1 MFFLKKIKLRIFH
14 KFLLVVVISAVI
26 PIFISGI
33 VLINKFQFSLETP
46 ISELH
51 INLAEGIKN
60 KIEREMAKFDRD
72 ALFLSEII
80 HKMDQNSR
88 QSVMLSYINNEPLL
102 KEISLV
108 NPKGLELIKIN
119 LLSEKTQEL
128 GNISGKDYFKE
139 ALEKGNRVIKIL
151 KEENSIILLY
161 PFKDFSIKFVI
172 DKKVFFDLIELS
184 NIGSDGVSILIDEN
198 ANILASS
205 NSEIETE
212 NVSKWEITKQALKNL
227 SSAIMTFKDSG
238 KSFIG
243 AYSYVPSLKGAV
255 IIRQSKSDAY
265 QYAMSMKKEALY
277 ILFSFILIVIIS
289 GYIISKNMSVP
300 ILKIA
305 QAAKKVSLGNFD
317 HKVEVNTNDELKML
331 ADTFNEM
338 IWQLKLYSDMQ
349 IEKILRERENT
360 QAVLFSTEDGIIMVD
375 MEFSL
380 KLINRK
386 AISILNI
393 SENHE
398 NANLLSLIKDEN
410 IYKVFKE
417 LLAEKKENSPKE
429 FVLESD
435 KSKMVFKAVLK
446 NMMSHDRQN
455 QIGYLIAI
463 YDITLDKELNRM
475 KEEFLH
481 SITHDMRN
489 PMGAIKG
496 FIEFLLKEIPGPLNE
511 AQKKMLL
518 SMDRAAFRL
527 LGMINNILDIAKMEA
542 GKMILN
548 LSEFNIVEVA
558 RRSMELMESLTQ
570 KKNISMEL
578 IAPQE
583 LKLNA
588 DMALIE
594 RIFINLIGNAIKF
607 TGENGKIMVGLEKK
621 DKYIYGWVEDT
632 GEGLPLDYVEKV
644 FEKFEQVKGQKA
656 GGTGLGLTI
665 CKYITKTHLG
675 DIWAEQYPKRGA
687 RFVFKIPLGL
697 TKNEDGGIY
706 IDESKIV

>member
-1 MFFLKKIKLRIFH
+1 
-14 KFLLVVVISAVI
+14 
-26 PIFISGI
+26 
-33 VLINKFQFSLETP
+33 
-46 ISELH
+46 
-51 INLAEGIKN
+51 
-60 KIEREMAKFDRD
+60 
-72 ALFLSEII
+72 
-80 HKMDQNSR
+80 
-88 QSVMLSYINNEPLL
+88 
-102 KEISLV
+102 
-108 NPKGLELIKIN
+108 
-119 LLSEKTQEL
+119 
-128 GNISGKDYFKE
+128 
-139 ALEKGNRVIKIL
+139 
-151 KEENSIILLY
+151 
-161 PFKDFSIKFVI
+161 
-172 DKKVFFDLIELS
+172 
-184 NIGSDGVSILIDEN
+184 
-198 ANILASS
+198 
-205 NSEIETE
+205 
-212 NVSKWEITKQALKNL
+212 
-227 SSAIMTFKDSG
+227 
-238 KSFIG
+238 
-243 AYSYVPSLKGAV
+243 
-255 IIRQSKSDAY
+255 
-265 QYAMSMKKEALY
+265 
-277 ILFSFILIVIIS
+277 
-289 GYIISKNMSVP
+289 
-300 ILKIA
+300 
-305 QAAKKVSLGNFD
+305 
-317 HKVEVNTNDELKML
+317 
-331 ADTFNEM
+331 
-338 IWQLKLYSDMQ
+338 
-349 IEKILRERENT
+349 
-360 QAVLFSTEDGIIMVD
+360 
-375 MEFSL
+375 
-380 KLINRK
+380 
-386 AISILNI
+386 
-393 SENHE
+393 
-398 NANLLSLIKDEN
+398 
-410 IYKVFKE
+410 
-417 LLAEKKENSPKE
+417 
-429 FVLESD
+429 
-435 KSKMVFKAVLK
+435 
-446 NMMSHDRQN
+446 
-455 QIGYLIAI
+455 
-463 YDITLDKELNRM
+463 
-475 KEEFLH
+475 
-481 SITHDMRN
+481 MRN

-558 RRSMELMESLTQ
+558 RRSIELMESLTQ